1 MRFFR
6 LALHLLLAAS
16 LAGFLAGSLALWGL
30 GAARAGD
37 GPGRIAPAIAMQG
50 EPALPADFAC
60 LPYADPHARK
70 GGTLRL
76 GQFGTFANLN
86 PYGVNAGDRRRGSPA
101 RFMKA

>member
-6 LALHLLLAAS
+6 PALHLLLAAS

-76 GQFGTFANLN
+76 GAIRDLRESQSLWRQ
-86 PYGVNAGDRRRGSPA
+86 RRRFGGGA
-101 RFMKA
+101 RRPGL